1 MITKSFM
8 MFLEIFTVIKFSFIL
23 SHFIFQCV
31 GLDLSGI
38 QCMVLFIVPTVRGEH
53 TVTQLR
59 LLSVDHV
66 QMGKPLSTQEV
77 LAKIAMSVR
86 LHHSE

>member
-1 MITKSFM
+1 M
-8 MFLEIFTVIKFSFIL
+8 IKFSFIL

-31 GLDLSGI
+31 GLDISGVQWVVI
-38 QCMVLFIVPTVRGEH
+38 FIVTTVPGEH

-66 QMGKPLSTQEV
+66 QRGKPPSTQEV

-86 LHHSE
+86 HHHSE